1 MLTTSAAVHTRWPPR
16 VAGVSEHVV
25 VMGVSGTGK
34 TTVGRLIAER
44 LGATFIEGDDLH
56 PAANVE
62 SMRAGIAL
70 TDEQRAPWLALIRDA
85 MDAAGGDTVVACSAL
100 RRAYRDV
107 LRGAH
112 GRVRFVHLVVPPDE
126 LTRRLETRAGHFMP
140 ATLLASQLATL
151 EDLQPDEDGVEVLVD
166 GPPEA
171 VAEEA
176 LTPRA

>member
-1 MLTTSAAVHTRWPPR
+1 
-16 VAGVSEHVV
+16 
-25 VMGVSGTGK
+25 MGVSGTGK

-62 SMRAGIAL
+62 SMRAGIPL
-70 TDEQRAPWLALIRDA
+70 TDAQRAPWLALIRDA

-126 LTRRLETRAGHFMP
+126 LTRRLEARAGHFMP

-151 EDLQPDEDGVEVLVD
+151 EDLEPDEDGVDVLVA
-166 GPPEA
+166 GTPEA
-171 VAEEA
+171 VTDEA
-176 LTPRA
+176 LTARA